1 MKVDTKIEELND
13 NQINLL
19 IDIDKGN
26 KRNELILKVLYNTG
40 IRVSELISLNKEDIT
55 NWKDGELIIMG
66 KGAKKKKIKLG

>member
-1 MKVDTKIEELND
+1 MVKYH
-13 NQINLL
+13 
-19 IDIDKGN
+19 IDKGN

-66 KGAKKKKIKLG
+66 KGAKKRKIKLGQKLWKEIKKYLQER